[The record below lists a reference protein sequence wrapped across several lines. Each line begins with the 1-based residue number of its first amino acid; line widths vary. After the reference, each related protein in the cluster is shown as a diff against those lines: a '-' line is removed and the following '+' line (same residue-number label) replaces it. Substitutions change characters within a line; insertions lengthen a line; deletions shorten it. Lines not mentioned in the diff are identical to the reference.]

1 MVGSMTSHET
11 ATQEGSCWR
20 HTTSGNG
27 LSMYNIPLQ
36 QGVDQASSPTVAA
49 LVAID
54 FLDSLK
60 SMVQFAIPSSVFRS
74 IVGAHCQR
82 VILGLD
88 LDNAATEE
96 RFGSLQNSVGGKNHA
111 ALGRIRYVWNS
122 C

>member
-1 MVGSMTSHET
+1 MKLPRRKGLAG
-11 ATQEGSCWR
+11 ATLLQEMASLYI
-20 HTTSGNG
+20 T
-27 LSMYNIPLQ
+27 IPLQ

-60 SMVQFAIPSSVFRS
+60 GMVQFAIPSSVFRS

-82 VILGLD
+82 VVLGLD

-96 RFGSLQNSVGGKNHA
+96 RFGSLQNSVGGKHHA